1 MPHNKTQLITYA
13 DSLGGSLKN
22 LEQVLKTHFSDVF
35 QGGVHILPPFP
46 SSGDRGFAPLN
57 YFEIE
62 PSFGDWQDIESIGND
77 FDVVLDQM
85 VNHISRQSSYFQDF
99 VKKGRSSDYAD
110 LFITLDKI
118 WPDGQ
123 PKDQDVAKIFLRKP
137 EHPFSDILIEETQE
151 IERIWTSFGP
161 RVDWSEQIDLDVNSQ
176 ATKDFIVSIFEHF
189 KAKNV
194 KMIRLDAI
202 GYVTKKA
209 GTSCFFVEPDIYEF
223 LSWVKAEADKLE
235 LELLPEI
242 HAHHSINKKLTAQGY
257 WTYDF
262 VLPGLILHTLYTKN
276 VAKLQDYLKDCPKNQ
291 FTMLDCH
298 DGIPVQPDLEDVL
311 TIEESK
317 YIVDVCMQRGAN
329 LNRILAKGDEHIEFD
344 AHQINITYYDALG
357 RDDNLYLMAR
367 AIQLF
372 TPGIPQVYYVG
383 LLAGENDYE
392 ALKEQDEAR
401 AVNRHN
407 YSVAEVEEALTR
419 PVVQGLLELI
429 RLRNTHEAFNG
440 DFRVEAAHEIGDDVP
455 VGLVMIWEKG
465 DKKCSLAVHLL
476 EERYSIQST

>member
-1 MPHNKTQLITYA
+1 MPKNKTQLITYA
-13 DSLGGSLKN
+13 DSLGGDLKQLRQILN
-22 LEQVLKTHFSDVF
+22 RHFSDIF

-46 SSGDRGFAPLN
+46 SSGDRGFAPVN

-62 PSFGDWQDIESIGND
+62 ESFGDWQDIEAIGND

-85 VNHISRQSSYFQDF
+85 VNHISRQSSEFQDF
-99 VKKGRSSDYAD
+99 VKKGRKSVFAD

-123 PKDQDVAKIFLRKP
+123 PKAEDVAKIFLRKP
-137 EHPFSDILIEETQE
+137 EHPFSDIVIEETGE
-151 IERIWTSFGP
+151 VERIWTSFGP
-161 RVDWSEQIDLDVNSQ
+161 SVDWSEQIDLDINSQ

-209 GTSCFFVEPDIYEF
+209 GTSCFFVEPEIYEF
-223 LSWVKAEADKLE
+223 LSWVKAEADTLG

-242 HAHHSINKKLTAQGY
+242 HAHYSINQKLTAQGY

-262 VLPGLILHTLYTKN
+262 VLPGLILHTLYTKSTT
-276 VAKLQDYLKDCPKNQ
+276 KLQSYLKNCPKNQ

-311 TIEESK
+311 TIDESK
-317 YIVDVCMQRGAN
+317 HIVDVCMERGAN
-329 LNRILAKGDEHIEFD
+329 LNRILAHKSENQGNEHIDFD

-407 YSVAEVEEALTR
+407 YSLEEIERALAK
-419 PVVQGLLELI
+419 PVVQDLLDLI

-440 DFRVEAAHEIGDDVP
+440 EFRIEAVSSSE
-455 VGLVMIWEKG
+455 LEMIWEK
-465 DKKCSLAVHLL
+465 DAHTCALSLNL
-476 EERYSIQST
+476 ESESYSIKRS

>member
-1 MPHNKTQLITYA
+1 MPQNKTQLITYA
-13 DSLGGSLKN
+13 DSLGGNLKN
-22 LEQVLKTHFSDVF
+22 LEHVLKTHFSDVF

-62 PSFGDWQDIESIGND
+62 PTFGDWQDIEAIGKE

-99 VKKGRSSDYAD
+99 VKKGRKSEYAD
-110 LFITLDKI
+110 LFITLDKV

-123 PKDQDVAKIFLRKP
+123 PKDEDVAKIFLRKP

-151 IERIWTSFGP
+151 VERIWTSFGP
-161 RVDWSEQIDLDVNSQ
+161 SVDWSEQIDLDIHSQ
-176 ATKDFIVSIFEHF
+176 VTKDFIVSIFEHF

-223 LSWVKAEADKLE
+223 LSWVKAEADSLG

-276 VAKLQDYLKDCPKNQ
+276 VTKLQDYLKDCPKNQ

-311 TIEESK
+311 TIDESK
-317 YIVDVCMQRGAN
+317 HIVDVCIQRGAN
-329 LNRILAKGDEHIEFD
+329 LNRILAKGDEHIDFD

-357 RDDNLYLMAR
+357 RNDNLYLMAR

-407 YSVAEVEEALTR
+407 YSLTEIEQELAR
-419 PVVQGLLELI
+419 PVVQKLLELI

-440 DFRVEAAHEIGDDVP
+440 DFRVEAAHEIGDEVP
-455 VGLVMIWEKG
+455 VGLLMIWEKD
-465 DKKCSLAVHLL
+465 DKRCSLAVHLL
-476 EERYSIQST
+476 EEWYSIQGT